1 MPAQTQPTA
10 RALHAWPAAA
20 NHTDFDQRWSGDGWQ
35 DEPVRPLSRDE
46 ANVLMQREPS
56 VSPWWI
62 VLVQLVVGIVVAG
75 MAWAVTRRV
84 EVLWSA
90 LYGAAVVV
98 VPAMLMARGMTSK
111 LSSLAP
117 VVGAASFMVWQ
128 GVKVAVSVS
137 MLMLANQIVPD
148 LSWPTLLVSLVVCIK
163 VYWLALL
170 WRRVG
175 KSKQAS

>member
-10 RALHAWPAAA
+10 RALHAWSAAA
-20 NHTDFDQRWSGDGWQ
+20 NHTDFVQRWSDDDWQ
-35 DEPVRPLSRDE
+35 GQPVKPLSPSE
-46 ANVLMQREPS
+46 ARVLMQREPS

-62 VLVQLVVGIVVAG
+62 VLVQVVVGIVVALL
-75 MAWAVTRRV
+75 AWAVMGRV
-84 EVLWSA
+84 EGFWSA
-90 LYGAAVVV
+90 LYGATVVV

-111 LSSLAP
+111 LGSLAP

-128 GVKVAVSVS
+128 GVKVAASMS
-137 MLMLANQIVPD
+137 MLMLATRIVPD
-148 LSWPTLLVSLVVCIK
+148 LSWPALLVSLVVCIK